1 MTADNHIDLNLAEW
15 VLDEARRAGATAA
28 EVLGVAGESVE
39 AGVRLGE
46 VEKLK
51 HSRERRLGIRVFCGQ
66 SSATAAT
73 AELERDALAR
83 FVAHTIEMA
92 RLSAADPWAGLP
104 DPALLAK
111 SIPDLGLADHDHP
124 IVGADR
130 ALEIARTAERAA
142 LKFDPRI
149 RNSEGSDFSSGF
161 SRVLFANSEGFAGEY
176 SGSSFRLYV
185 VPMAQDGAEMQLG
198 AWYTVNRHFDKLED
212 AESVGVTAA
221 ERALRKLG
229 ARKIKTTRAPV
240 VFDPDRA
247 AGLIG
252 SIAGAASGPALYRG
266 ASFLIGKLG
275 ERIAAPAVT
284 IIDDGTMPAG
294 LGSKPFDGEGLP
306 TSRKTVIERGVL
318 RTYLLDSYSGR
329 KLKMAPTGNA
339 ARSVGA
345 PPSVSTT
352 NLYLEPGPYT
362 PEQIIGSVKQGLY
375 LTEIIG
381 FGVNLATGDYSRG
394 ASGIWIEDGTLAYPV
409 QEITIAG
416 NLKEML
422 GAIEMV
428 GNDLRWRSSIA
439 APTLKIS
446 EMTIAGA

>member
-1 MTADNHIDLNLAEW
+1 MSDGSQIDPALAEW
-15 VLDEARRAGATAA
+15 ALDEARRAGASAA
-28 EVLGVAGESVE
+28 EVLCVAGEAVE

-73 AELERDALAR
+73 AELERDALAK
-83 FVAHTIEMA
+83 FIAHTIEMA

-111 SIPDLGLADHDHP
+111 SIPDLGLADPDQS
-124 IVGADR
+124 IIEADR
-130 ALEIARTAERAA
+130 ALAIARTAERAA

-149 RNSEGSDFSSGF
+149 KNSEGSEFGSGF
-161 SRVLFANSEGFAGEY
+161 SRIIFANSEGFAGEY
-176 SGSSFRLYV
+176 SGTSFRLALA
-185 VPMAQDGAEMQLG
+185 PLAQDGGEMQVG
-198 AWYTVNRHFDKLED
+198 YWYTFNRHFAKLED
-212 AESVGVTAA
+212 AEAVGVTAA
-221 ERALRKLG
+221 ERALSKLG

-275 ERIAAPAVT
+275 ERVASPGVT
-284 IIDDGTMPAG
+284 IIDDGTMRGG

-318 RTYLLDSYSGR
+318 KTYLLDSYSGR
-329 KLKMAPTGNA
+329 KLNMAPTGNA

-362 PEQIIGSVKQGLY
+362 PEQIVGSVKHGLY
-375 LTEIIG
+375 LTGIIG
-381 FGVNLATGDYSRG
+381 FGINLATGDYSRG
-394 ASGIWIEDGTLAYPV
+394 ANGTWIEDGKLAYPV

-428 GNDLRWRSSIA
+428 GNDLRWRASIA